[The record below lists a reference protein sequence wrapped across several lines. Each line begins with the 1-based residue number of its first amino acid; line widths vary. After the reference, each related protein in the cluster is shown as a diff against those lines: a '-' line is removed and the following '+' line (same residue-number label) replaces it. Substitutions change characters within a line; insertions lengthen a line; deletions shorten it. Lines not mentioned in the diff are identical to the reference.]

1 MQFIDQYRPKKINE
15 IIGQDE
21 SLRQLMRFV
30 LNVINKKSMTA
41 KKGILLYGPPGT
53 GKTAAAHAIA
63 SEINAEAI
71 ELNASDFRDRESIK
85 SILGNAIRQKSLF
98 DKHKLIIVDEL
109 EGIHGREDYGG
120 LNELLK
126 ILDESVYPV
135 VMITNQPYNDKLKSL
150 RKQAELVEFKKL
162 DEESL
167 KKIMQKICTE
177 EKIIINSDTLKRIVL
192 LSDGDARAAVN
203 DLQTITSGRKKLEES
218 HIKVLG
224 KREREETIFNAL
236 NFIFKGKSL
245 AVLNA
250 FDNVDMETD
259 ELIMWIDEN
268 LPMEYSG
275 KELARAYRAL
285 SKADIFRRRI
295 IRNQHWRFMVYINEL
310 ITAGIAF
317 AKDSDKNKFVKYKRA
332 TRLLKMWIE
341 NQTKK
346 KVIAKKLAGKIHCS
360 MKKALKEMPYLERI
374 YKDAD
379 IREKIN
385 NELGLEKEETFYL
398 LAR

>member
-1 MQFIDQYRPKKINE
+1 MQFIEQYRPKKVNE
-15 IIGQDE
+15 IIGQDD
-21 SLRQLMRFV
+21 SLRQLMKFI
-30 LNVINKKSMTA
+30 LNVINKKSL

-53 GKTAAAHAIA
+53 GKTAAAHAVA
-63 SEINAEAI
+63 HEINAEAV

-85 SILGNAIRQKSLF
+85 TIVGGAIRQKSLF
-98 DKHKLIIVDEL
+98 DKNKIIIVDEL

-126 ILDESVYPV
+126 ILNESTYPII
-135 VMITNQPYNDKLKSL
+135 MITNQPYNEKLREL
-150 RKQAELVEFKKL
+150 RKHAEMIQFEKIS
-162 DEESL
+162 EENL
-167 KKIMQKICTE
+167 GKIIQKICDE

-192 LSDGDARAAVN
+192 LSDGDARAAIN
-203 DLQTITSGRKKLEES
+203 DLQTITSGRKNLEES

-259 ELIMWIDEN
+259 ELILWIDEN
-268 LPMEYSG
+268 LPLEYSG
-275 KELARAYRAL
+275 IELSRAYRAL

-295 IRNQHWRFMVYINEL
+295 IRNQHWRFLVYINEL

-317 AKDSDKNKFVKYKRA
+317 AKDTDKNRFVKYKR
-332 TRLLKMWIE
+332 TSRLLKMWIE

-346 KVIAKKLAGKIHCS
+346 KVIAKKLASKIHCS
-360 MKKALKEMPYLERI
+360 TKKALKEMPYLERI
-374 YKDAD
+374 YKDNSA
-379 IREKIN
+379 RENIN
-385 NELGLEKEETFYL
+385 RELELEKEETFYL